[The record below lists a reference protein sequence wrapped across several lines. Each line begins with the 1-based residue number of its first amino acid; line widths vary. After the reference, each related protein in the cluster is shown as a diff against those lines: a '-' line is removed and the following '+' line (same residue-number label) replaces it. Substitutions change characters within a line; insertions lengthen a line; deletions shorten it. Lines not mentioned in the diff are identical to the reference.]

1 MKFLLILLTL
11 FSTLAYS
18 KSPEGKGLICA
29 YGKNK
34 DVYEAY
40 LFFKKKYI
48 SKFLYLEN
56 YVYSI
61 KQKAIKQSTVHL
73 SILRAAG
80 LRDPYRHF
88 FISLSLYIYI
98 WLRAPA
104 YFRSFHPWRVCAGG
118 YAPST
123 ACMQNDAPP
132 ASRMCRP
139 GRVITE

>member
-11 FSTLAYS
+11 FSTQAYS

-56 YVYSI
+56 YIYSI
-61 KQKAIKQSTVHL
+61 KKNEKRSY
-73 SILRAAG
+73 SITNN
-80 LRDPYRHF
+80 
-88 FISLSLYIYI
+88 FINLIPFKIHKKNLLVIDTEFNKIIGSCKIVSSHNKTMELMYQLKNMY
-98 WLRAPA
+98 
-104 YFRSFHPWRVCAGG
+104 
-118 YAPST
+118 
-123 ACMQNDAPP
+123 QNEIDKKIGIV
-132 ASRMCRP
+132 S
-139 GRVITE
+139 I

>member
-40 LFFKKKYI
+40 LFFNKKYI

-56 YVYSI
+56 YIFSI
-61 KQKAIKQSTVHL
+61 KQNEKRNY
-73 SILRAAG
+73 SITN
-80 LRDPYRHF
+80 D
-88 FISLSLYIYI
+88 FINLIPFKIHKKKLLVIDTEFNKIIGSCKIVSSHNKTMEMMYQLKNMYQNKIDKKLGIVSL
-98 WLRAPA
+98 
-104 YFRSFHPWRVCAGG
+104 
-118 YAPST
+118 
-123 ACMQNDAPP
+123 
-132 ASRMCRP
+132 
-139 GRVITE
+139 

>member
-40 LFFKKKYI
+40 LFFNKKYI

-56 YVYSI
+56 YRYSI
-61 KQKAIKQSTVHL
+61 KQNEKRSY
-73 SILRAAG
+73 SITNDFINLIPFKIHKKNLLVIDTEFNRIIGSCQKVSSHDEAMEFMHQLKNMYQNKIDKRLG
-80 LRDPYRHF
+80 I
-88 FISLSLYIYI
+88 ISL
-98 WLRAPA
+98 
-104 YFRSFHPWRVCAGG
+104 
-118 YAPST
+118 
-123 ACMQNDAPP
+123 
-132 ASRMCRP
+132 
-139 GRVITE
+139 

>member
-40 LFFKKKYI
+40 LFFNKKYI

-56 YVYSI
+56 YKYSI
-61 KQKAIKQSTVHL
+61 KQNEKRSY
-73 SILRAAG
+73 SITN
-80 LRDPYRHF
+80 D
-88 FISLSLYIYI
+88 FINLIPFKIHKKNLLVIDTKFNKIIGSCQIVSSHNKTMELMYQLKNIYQNKIDKKLGIVSL
-98 WLRAPA
+98 
-104 YFRSFHPWRVCAGG
+104 
-118 YAPST
+118 
-123 ACMQNDAPP
+123 
-132 ASRMCRP
+132 
-139 GRVITE
+139 